1 MTQTSTPNCL
11 FSRWSATAFIA
22 LLLGLSSL
30 TGQAQ
35 SNATPATR
43 YVKPSA
49 TGTGSGSSW
58 ANASSDLQAM
68 INASTT
74 NDQVWVAAGTYKPG
88 GNANTNRTI
97 SFAMK
102 NGVAIYGGFAGIET
116 ALNQR
121 PTINLTTPSGTTLSG
136 DIGTVGNS
144 ADNSFHIIHN
154 LPSLGLTT
162 FAVLDGFV
170 ITGGNSNGTNPF
182 EDIGGGILNRADGVN
197 LCRPTIR
204 NCLFTRN
211 MAASGGG
218 IANRDGD
225 ANCAPTIT
233 NCVFTSNTANGG
245 GIKTQSASATVTG
258 CLFTNNG
265 FGGTGGGI
273 EHNGATGAVTSCT
286 FVSNLASSE
295 GGAIYNISCTN
306 ALRFTNCEFVSNSAS
321 FGGGIR
327 NWTASP
333 VVQNCSFRGNSA
345 GALGGGMLNFANSLP
360 VITNSEFLGNTA
372 GQGGGV
378 CNETNSSATFINCS
392 FSGNQATNGGGIANF
407 GSSPGFRNT
416 LVWANSAGVYNSD
429 NTSVPS
435 YTTTAVQSLS
445 LGAGVFNG
453 STNPLFVNQPPVGL
467 GTVGDLRLQT
477 TSPAIDAGDPATTSA
492 TVGTTDLTGNPR
504 FLNSRIDM
512 GAFEF
517 QCQAVTRLYVRAAAT
532 GTNTGLSWADA
543 FTDLQSALT
552 YPACSGILSEIWVAN
567 GIYKPTLGTARTVSF
582 RMLPNVAIYGGF
594 VGTETTL
601 SQRPAI
607 NLTTPSGTT
616 LSGEIGNQTS
626 LSDNS
631 FHVINNAPGLTNSAI
646 LDGFVITAGRAT
658 GTLPD
663 NLGGGMLNRGNS
675 SPLGCSPLI
684 RNCLFIN
691 NNGTRGAGMY
701 NYGLLGNSS
710 PQLVNCIFQGNTGTE
725 GLALYND
732 GTQGISNPTVV
743 QCLFLNNTSGTGI
756 VFNNGS
762 GGNSSPGFASCTFRN
777 NPSIHSTAPNNG
789 TSAAQLSNCLIYNA
803 NGSSHFTNA
812 TAVGPT
818 VQYSLLHPSAT
829 DYTSGPGNVTATS
842 PPFANLNSPEL
853 APNAPGV
860 NAGNPT
866 TTSASVGSTDLVG
879 RPRFQIGGRIDMGAF
894 EFQCQTASRF
904 YVRASATGAN
914 TGLTWADAFPDLQ
927 HALNYPCAVP
937 IAEIWVANGIYRP
950 TQATGPDSR
959 TVSFTMLPSVAIY
972 GGFLGTETTLSQ
984 RPAINLTTPSRTF
997 LSGEIGSFT
1006 TTADNSFN
1014 VIRNGPGLTSTAI
1027 LDGFVIVSGNASNTS
1042 LPGSSGGGMYN
1053 DGTSG
1058 VCSPLIRN
1066 CTFRNNQ
1073 ATNGGAVFNTGYS
1086 GNASPQFVNC
1096 RWTSNEASSQ
1106 GGAVYNIGSQ
1116 GISSPKF
1123 TNCLFDANKAV
1134 FGGVMGNNG
1143 SAGVCSATLTNCT
1156 LQSNTATSLGSV
1168 FSGEGFN
1175 GGVANPLLTNC
1186 VVWGN
1191 VGGNAFTFSNA
1202 TGTVARYT
1210 LFETGITNYSDVVG
1224 NLTTAT
1230 SPFAGTATSRLA
1242 TGSPAIDAADPATT
1256 TAVIGA
1262 TDLAGY
1268 PRVFG
1273 ARADM
1278 GAQESQC
1285 TATSITR
1292 LYVRPS
1298 ITANANQSGLSWADA
1313 FPDLQTALNYP
1324 CLENVTGTP
1333 AAEIWVANGLYK
1345 PTSTTLRTV
1354 SFQMKPGIALYGG
1367 FVGTETALSQRP
1379 ALNLTTPSGTTLS
1392 GEIGDPNSTTD
1403 NSANVIYNYAG
1414 LTSSAILDGFVV
1426 TGGNA
1431 TVLPANDLWSG
1442 GGGMFN
1448 DAVVPGSVCTPTV
1461 RNVVFAN
1468 NASNGRG
1475 GGMVTAGPSLS
1486 STNTATI
1493 SNCVFTGNTAQLS
1506 GGGLNSQGVNL
1517 IMTNSL
1523 FTNNRSIGGSAGGGQ
1538 VFYGTNVLTSCTFVG
1553 NTALGGLA
1561 EGGGFNSYVS
1571 SNTITSCVFQSN
1583 TTVFGGG
1590 LNLGSATALVRNC
1603 NFFTNYVSSDGGG
1616 LISYRET
1623 SVTVVGSSFVG
1634 NRADINGGALQNE
1647 VSSTA
1652 IVTNSSFSGNTATQG
1667 GGIFNDRSA
1676 LTLTTSSFDSNS
1688 ANFGGALFDQS
1699 GSTLTNVSFS
1709 RNRGTTGGGAIL
1721 YYGNPTTRS
1730 ALTNVSFANNIS
1742 GSGTD
1747 IYSFGGGASLTL
1759 TNGVVFSNGSGNSFA
1774 ITGGSSLSVNYSL
1787 LDSSIPATAY
1797 TAGPGN
1803 LTTATSPFSSSTSTQ
1818 LAVGSPAIDA
1828 GDPATTSATGAPAAV
1843 GLTDLAGNVRFINN
1857 RIDMG
1862 AYEFGSYL
1870 EIFSLKDGLWNDASL
1885 WSVGRLPQATERV
1898 RLKHAVTLPAN
1909 FTGQSGLLIYDPA
1922 SRLIYQTGGR
1932 LQMGQ

>member
-1 MTQTSTPNCL
+1 MPQIATLNPL
-11 FSRWSATAFIA
+11 FFRWSTTAFIT
-22 LLLGLSSL
+22 LLLGLCTLS
-30 TGQAQ
+30 TFAQ
-35 SNATPATR
+35 TIRYVSPNGTNANPAT
-43 YVKPSA
+43 A
-49 TGTGSGSSW
+49 TSW
-58 ANASSDLQAM
+58 ATSTTDLQAA
-68 INASTT
+68 INASAA
-74 NDQVWVAAGTYKPG
+74 NDQVWVRTGLYKPG
-88 GNANTNRTI
+88 GNANTNRSI

-102 NGVAIYGGFAGIET
+102 NGVAIYGGFTGTET
-116 ALNQR
+116 SLGQR
-121 PTINLTTPSGTTLSG
+121 PAVNLTTPSGTTLSG

-144 ADNSFHIIHN
+144 TDNILHVIHN

-170 ITGGNSNGTNPF
+170 ITGGNANGTNPY
-182 EDIGGGILNRADGVN
+182 EDLGGGILNRADGAN

-204 NCLFTRN
+204 NCFFTRN
-211 MAASGGG
+211 MAVSGGG

-225 ANCAPTIT
+225 ANCGPTIT

-245 GIKTQSASATVTG
+245 GIQTQSASSTVTG

-265 FGGTGGGI
+265 FAYGGGGI
-273 EHNGATGAVTSCT
+273 ENNAATGFISSCT
-286 FVSNLASSE
+286 FVANVSNVE
-295 GGAIYNISCTN
+295 GGGVRNANCSA
-306 ALRFTNCEFVSNSAS
+306 ALRFANCEFVSNSSAY
-321 FGGGIR
+321 GGGIR
-327 NWTASP
+327 NLTASP

-345 GALGGGMLNFANSLP
+345 GVLGGGMLNFATSLP

-372 GQGGGV
+372 NQGGGV
-378 CNETNSSATFINCS
+378 CNETNSSATLVNCS
-392 FSGNQATNGGGIANF
+392 FSGNQASNGGAIANF

-416 LVWANSAGVYNSD
+416 LVWGNSSGVYNTD

-435 YTTTAVQSLS
+435 YTASAVQSLS

-453 STNPLFVNQPPVGL
+453 STNPLFVSQPSVGL
-467 GTVGDLRLQT
+467 GTAGNLRLQA

-492 TVGTTDLTGNPR
+492 TVGNTDLAGNAR
-504 FLNSRIDM
+504 IVSRIDL

-517 QCQAVTRLYVRAAAT
+517 ACQTATRLYVRAGAT
-532 GTNTGLSWADA
+532 GANTGLSWADA

-552 YPACSGILSEIWVAN
+552 YPACAGTLSEIWVAN
-567 GIYKPTLGTARTVSF
+567 GTYKPTSGTARTVSF
-582 RMLPNVAIYGGF
+582 QMLPNVAIYGGF
-594 VGTETTL
+594 FGTETTL

-616 LSGEIGNQTS
+616 LSGEIGNQAS

-631 FHVINNAPGLTNSAI
+631 FHVINNPPGLTNSAI
-646 LDGFVITAGRAT
+646 LDGFVITAGRST

-663 NLGGGMLNRGNS
+663 NLGGGMLNRGNN

-701 NYGLLGNSS
+701 NYGLQGNSS
-710 PQLVNCIFQGNTGTE
+710 PRLVNCIFQGNTGTD

-732 GTQGISNPTVV
+732 GTQGISNPTAV
-743 QCLFLNNTSGTGI
+743 QCLFLNNTPGTGGV

-762 GGNSSPGFASCTFRN
+762 GGNSSPSFASCTFRN
-777 NPSIHSTAPNNG
+777 NPNIHSTAPNNG
-789 TSAAQLSNCLIYNA
+789 TSVAQ
-803 NGSSHFTNA
+803 FTNCV
-812 TAVGPT
+812 TTSGFTNVSAVGPT
-818 VQYSLLHPSAT
+818 VQYSWLPITAT
-829 DYTSGPGNVTATS
+829 GYTSGPGNVTAVS
-842 PPFANLNSPEL
+842 IFFAGAISSEL
-853 APNAPGV
+853 APNAPAI
-860 NAGNPT
+860 NAGDPATNA
-866 TTSASVGSTDLVG
+866 ASVGSTDLAG
-879 RPRFQIGGRIDMGAF
+879 KPRFGPGARIDMGAF
-894 EFQCQTASRF
+894 EFQCQTVSRF
-904 YVRASATGAN
+904 YVRASATGTG
-914 TGLTWADAFPDLQ
+914 TGLTWANAFTDLQ
-927 HALNYPCAVP
+927 AALAYPCSGS
-937 IAEIWVANGIYRP
+937 ISEIWVANGIYYP
-950 TQATGPDSR
+950 TPTTGPDSR
-959 TVSFTMLPSVAIY
+959 TVSFRMLPNVAIY
-972 GGFLGTETTLSQ
+972 GGFLGIETALSQ
-984 RPAINLTTPSRTF
+984 RPAINLTTPSRTI

-1014 VIRNGPGLTSTAI
+1014 VIRNGPGLTATAI
-1027 LDGFVIVSGNASNTS
+1027 LDGFIITGGNANNAI

-1053 DGTSG
+1053 FGQGG

-1066 CTFRNNQ
+1066 CTFQNNQ
-1073 ATNGGAVFNTGYS
+1073 ARINGGAVFNDGYL
-1086 GNASPQFVNC
+1086 GNASPQFVSC
-1096 RWTSNEASSQ
+1096 RWTGNSASVW
-1106 GGAVYNIGSQ
+1106 GGAVSNNGTTT
-1116 GISSPKF
+1116 SSPLF
-1123 TNCLFDANKAV
+1123 TNCLFESNRAAA
-1134 FGGVMGNNG
+1134 GGAMAHIGSSNN
-1143 SAGVCSATLTNCT
+1143 GVCSATLTNCT
-1156 LQSNTATSLGSV
+1156 LQANSATTGGSV
-1168 FSGEGFN
+1168 FISEGSN
-1175 GGVANPLLTNC
+1175 GAITNPLLSNC
-1186 VVWGN
+1186 VVFGN
-1191 VGGNAFTFSNA
+1191 VGSSAFALVTNGSVQA
-1202 TGTVARYT
+1202 RYSLLETGT
-1210 LFETGITNYSDVVG
+1210 TNYSNLVG

-1242 TGSPAIDAADPATT
+1242 PGSPAIDAADPSTT
-1256 TAVIGA
+1256 SALIGA

-1285 TATSITR
+1285 TSGSITR

-1298 ITANANQSGLSWADA
+1298 ITANANQTGLSWADA
-1313 FPDLQTALNYP
+1313 FPDLQSALNYP
-1324 CLENVTGTP
+1324 CLENVT
-1333 AAEIWVANGLYK
+1333 EIWVANGLYK

-1354 SFQMKPGIALYGG
+1354 SFQMKPGITLYGG
-1367 FVGTETALSQRP
+1367 FVGTETALNQRP
-1379 ALNLTTPSGTTLS
+1379 ALNVTTPSGTTLS

-1414 LTSSAILDGFVV
+1414 LTASAILDGFVV

-1431 TVLPANDLWSG
+1431 NVLPANDPWAG
-1442 GGGMFN
+1442 GGGLFN
-1448 DAVVPGSVCTPTV
+1448 DAVLPGSVCTPTI
-1461 RNVVFAN
+1461 RNVVFTN
-1468 NASNGRG
+1468 NASNARG
-1475 GGMVTAGPSLS
+1475 GGMLTPGPSLS
-1486 STNTATI
+1486 STNTAI
-1493 SNCVFTGNTAQLS
+1493 VSNCVFTGNTAQSS
-1506 GGGLNSQGVNL
+1506 GGGLFSQGVNL

-1523 FTNNRSIGGSAGGGQ
+1523 FTNNRSIGGSGGGGQ

-1553 NTALGGLA
+1553 NTALGNLA

-1583 TTVFGGG
+1583 TTVYGGG
-1590 LNLGSATALVRNC
+1590 LNLGFATALVRDC
-1603 NFFTNYVSSDGGG
+1603 SFFGNYVSSDGGG
-1616 LISYRET
+1616 LVSYNST

-1634 NRADINGGALQNE
+1634 NRANGNGGALQNE

-1688 ANFGGALFDQS
+1688 ANFGGAMFDQS

-1747 IYSFGGGASLTL
+1747 IYSFGAGASLTL
-1759 TNGVVFSNGSGNSFA
+1759 TNGVVFSNGSANSFA
-1774 ITGGSSLSVNYSL
+1774 VTGGSSLSVTYSL

-1803 LTTATSPFSSSTSTQ
+1803 LTTVTSPFSSSTSTQ

-1828 GDPATTSATGAPAAV
+1828 GDPATTSATV
-1843 GLTDLAGNVRFINN
+1843 GLTDLAGFVRFINN

-1870 EIFSLKDGLWNDASL
+1870 EIFSLKDGLWNDTSL

-1898 RLKHAVTLPAN
+1898 RLKHLVTMPTN
-1909 FTGQSGLLIYDPA
+1909 FTGQSGRLIYDPA